1 MLDGW
6 RAGRQSWGRFCA
18 MPDQPKLVLHV
29 VPFSHPCLAVS
40 AVLDRHGL
48 EYETVDMVSG
58 SHADEIERVY
68 GEGNRTVPGLLV
80 DDEPVHG
87 TTAIFEKLDELVDA
101 VDLYPGAVAAAIR
114 EAERG
119 IAEDLQ
125 DAGRVLAF
133 GSLHFRPEAL
143 GTFAGSGPL
152 DPSGTDFAIKLVRG
166 AWRYI
171 GITAERLAAVLVALP
186 EQLDIVDE
194 LIEGGAVGGDEPTAL
209 DYQLGSSLHLLLQ
222 IGDVRPLIVGR
233 PAEKLVDSWFDRGP
247 ADIPAGAF
255 PAGWVPDCSTSAA

>member
-1 MLDGW
+1 M
-6 RAGRQSWGRFCA
+6 SE
-18 MPDQPKLVLHV
+18 QPKLVLHV
-29 VPFSHPCLAVS
+29 VPFSHPCLAVT

-48 EYETVDMVSG
+48 EYETVEMMSG
-58 SHADEIERVY
+58 THGDTIESIY

-87 TTAIFEKLDELVDA
+87 TTAIFEKLDELVDDA
-101 VDLYPGAVAAAIR
+101 DLYPGAVAAAIR

-125 DAGRVLAF
+125 TAGRNLTF
-133 GSLHFRPEAL
+133 GALYFRPEAL
-143 GTFAGSGPL
+143 GTFAGTGPL
-152 DPSGTDFAIKLVRG
+152 DPAGTDFAIKLARG

-171 GITAERLAAVLVALP
+171 GITAVTLAEDLAKLP

-194 LIEGGAVGGDEPTAL
+194 LIEAGVVGGDEPTAV
-209 DYQLGSSLHLLLQ
+209 DYQIGSSLHLLMQ
-222 IGDVRPLIVGR
+222 IGDVRPLIEGR
-233 PAEKLVDSWFDRGP
+233 PAQKLVDSWFERGP

-255 PAGWVPDCSTSAA
+255 PAGWVPARSAQSAA

>member
-1 MLDGW
+1 M
-6 RAGRQSWGRFCA
+6 S
-18 MPDQPKLVLHV
+18 DQPKLVLHK
-29 VPFSHPCLAVS
+29 VPFSHPCLAVE

-58 SHADEIERVY
+58 THGDKVEEVY
-68 GEGNRTVPGLLV
+68 GEGRRTVPGLLI
-80 DDEPVHG
+80 DDQPVHG
-87 TTAIFEKLDELVDA
+87 TTAIFERLDELVDDA
-101 VDLYPGAVAAAIR
+101 DLYPGAVAAAIR

-125 DAGRVLAF
+125 TAGRNLIF
-133 GSLHFRPEAL
+133 GALHFRPEAL
-143 GTFAGSGPL
+143 GTFAGTGPL
-152 DPSGTDFAIKLVRG
+152 DPAGTDFAIKLARG

-171 GITAERLAAVLVALP
+171 GITAVSLAEDLAALP

-222 IGDVRPLIVGR
+222 IGDVRPLIEGR
-233 PAEKLVDSWFDRGP
+233 PSEALVDAWFERGP

-255 PAGWVPDCSTSAA
+255 PAGWAPERSSAQSAA

>member
-1 MLDGW
+1 
-6 RAGRQSWGRFCA
+6 
-18 MPDQPKLVLHV
+18 MPDQPKLVLHA
-29 VPFSHPCLAVS
+29 VPFSHPCLAVK

-58 SHADEIERVY
+58 PHADEIEGIY
-68 GEGNRTVPGLLV
+68 GEGKRTVPGLLV

-87 TTAIFEKLDELVDA
+87 TTAIFDKLDELVDDA
-101 VDLYPGAVAAAIR
+101 DLYPAAVAAAIR

-119 IAEDLQ
+119 IAEELQ
-125 DAGRVLAF
+125 TTARNLVF
-133 GSLHFRPEAL
+133 GALHFRPEAL
-143 GTFAGSGPL
+143 GTFAGAGPL
-152 DPSGTDFAIKLVRG
+152 DPAGTDFAIKMVRG

-171 GITAERLAAVLVALP
+171 GISAQLLAETLAALP

-194 LIEGGAVGGDEPTAL
+194 LIEGGVAGGDDPTAV

-222 IGDVRPLIVGR
+222 IGDVRPLIAGR
-233 PAEKLVDSWFDRGP
+233 PAEALVDSWFEPGP

-255 PAGWVPDCSTSAA
+255 PAAWVPEPSHSTAA

>member
-1 MLDGW
+1 MG
-6 RAGRQSWGRFCA
+6 
-18 MPDQPKLVLHV
+18 DQPKLVLHA
-29 VPFSHPCLAVS
+29 VPFSHPCLAVK

-58 SHADEIERVY
+58 QHGDEVERIY
-68 GEGNRTVPGLLV
+68 GEGRRTVPGLLV
-80 DDEPVHG
+80 DGEPVHG
-87 TTAIFEKLDELVDA
+87 TTAIFERLDELVDDA
-101 VDLYPGAVAAAIR
+101 DLYPGAVAAAIR

-125 DAGRVLAF
+125 TAGRNLVF
-133 GSLHFRPEAL
+133 GALHFRPEAL

-152 DPSGTDFAIKLVRG
+152 DPAGTDFAIKLVRG

-171 GITAERLAAVLVALP
+171 GISATLLAECLAALP

-194 LIEGGAVGGDEPTAL
+194 LIEGGVAGGDEPTAV

-222 IGDVRPLIVGR
+222 LGDVRPLIAGR
-233 PAEKLVDSWFDRGP
+233 PAERLVDTWFEPGP
-247 ADIPAGAF
+247 ADVPAGAF
-255 PAGWVPDCSTSAA
+255 PAGWVPAPSGSAA

>member
-1 MLDGW
+1 M
-6 RAGRQSWGRFCA
+6 S
-18 MPDQPKLVLHV
+18 PQPKLVLHV
-29 VPFSHPCLAVS
+29 VPFSHPCLAVT

-58 SHADEIERVY
+58 PHADEIEAIY
-68 GEGNRTVPGLLV
+68 GEGKRTVPGLLV

-87 TTAIFEKLDELVDA
+87 TTAIFERLDELVDDA
-101 VDLYPGAVAAAIR
+101 DLYPGAVAAAIR

-119 IAEDLQ
+119 ISEDLQ
-125 DAGRVLAF
+125 AAARNLVF
-133 GSLHFRPEAL
+133 GALHFRPEAL

-152 DPSGTDFAIKLVRG
+152 DPAGTDFAIRMVRG

-171 GITAERLAAVLVALP
+171 GISAEGIAATLAALP

-194 LIEGGAVGGDEPTAL
+194 LIDGGAAGGDDPTAV
-209 DYQLGSSLHLLLQ
+209 DYQLGSSLHLLVQ
-222 IGDVRPLIVGR
+222 IGDLRPLVEGR
-233 PAEKLVDSWFDRGP
+233 PAEALIDSWFERGP

-255 PAGWVPDCSTSAA
+255 PAGWVPERSAQSAA

>member
-1 MLDGW
+1 M
-6 RAGRQSWGRFCA
+6 S
-18 MPDQPKLVLHV
+18 DQPTLVLHA
-29 VPFSHPCLAVS
+29 VPFSHPCLAVK

-48 EYETVDMVSG
+48 EYETVEMVSG
-58 SHADEIERVY
+58 QHGDAVEAVY

-87 TTAIFEKLDELVDA
+87 TTAIFEKLDELVDEA
-101 VDLYPGAVAAAIR
+101 DLYPGAVAAAIR

-125 DAGRVLAF
+125 TAGRDLTF
-133 GSLHFRPEAL
+133 GALHFRPEAL
-143 GTFAGSGPL
+143 GTFAGAGPL
-152 DPSGTDFAIKLVRG
+152 DPAGTDFAIKLARG

-171 GITAERLAAVLVALP
+171 GITAEKIAKELAELP

-194 LIEGGAVGGDEPTAL
+194 LIEGGVVGGDEPTAV
-209 DYQLGSSLHLLLQ
+209 DYQIGSSLHLLLQ
-222 IGDVRPLIVGR
+222 IGDVRPLIEGR
-233 PAEKLVDSWFDRGP
+233 PAAKLVDCWFERGP

-255 PAGWVPDCSTSAA
+255 PAGWVPEPSGSAQTAA

>member
-1 MLDGW
+1 M
-6 RAGRQSWGRFCA
+6 S
-18 MPDQPKLVLHV
+18 DQPKLVLHK
-29 VPFSHPCLAVS
+29 VPFSHPCLAVE

-58 SHADEIERVY
+58 THGDTVEGIY

-87 TTAIFEKLDELVDA
+87 TTAIFEKLDELVDEA
-101 VDLYPGAVAAAIR
+101 DLYPGAVAAAIR

-119 IAEDLQ
+119 IAEELQ
-125 DAGRVLAF
+125 TAGRTLVF
-133 GSLHFRPEAL
+133 GALHFRPEAL
-143 GTFAGSGPL
+143 GTFAGAGPL
-152 DPSGTDFAIKLVRG
+152 DPAGTDFAIKLARG

-171 GITAERLAAVLVALP
+171 GITAVSLAADLAKLP

-194 LIEGGAVGGDEPTAL
+194 LIEGGVVGGDEPTAV
-209 DYQLGSSLHLLLQ
+209 DYQIGSSLHLLMQ
-222 IGDVRPLIVGR
+222 IGDVRPLIEGR
-233 PAEKLVDSWFDRGP
+233 PAQKLVDSWFERGP

-255 PAGWVPDCSTSAA
+255 PAGWVPERSAQSAA

>member
-1 MLDGW
+1 MG
-6 RAGRQSWGRFCA
+6 
-18 MPDQPKLVLHV
+18 DQPKLVVHV
-29 VPFSHPCLAVS
+29 VPFSHPCLAVT

-58 SHADEIERVY
+58 THGDEIERIY
-68 GEGNRTVPGLLV
+68 GEGRRTVPAMLV

-87 TTAIFEKLDELVDA
+87 TTAIFERLDELVDDA
-101 VDLYPGAVAAAIR
+101 DLYPGTVAAAIR

-125 DAGRVLAF
+125 SAARNLTF
-133 GSLHFRPEAL
+133 GALYFRPEAL
-143 GTFAGSGPL
+143 GTFAGAGPL
-152 DPSGTDFAIKLVRG
+152 DPAGTDFAIKLARG

-171 GITAERLAAVLVALP
+171 GITAVTLAEALAALP

-194 LIEGGAVGGDEPTAL
+194 LIVGGVVGGDDPTAA
-209 DYQLGSSLHLLLQ
+209 DFQIGSSLHLLMQ
-222 IGDVRPLIVGR
+222 IGDVRPLIAGR
-233 PAEKLVDSWFDRGP
+233 PAETLVDAWFDRGP

-255 PAGWVPDCSTSAA
+255 PAGWVPEPKRATA

>member
-1 MLDGW
+1 
-6 RAGRQSWGRFCA
+6 

-48 EYETVDMVSG
+48 EYETVEMVSG
-58 SHADEIERVY
+58 THGDQVEAVY

-101 VDLYPGAVAAAIR
+101 ADLYPGAVAAAIR

-119 IAEDLQ
+119 IAEELQ
-125 DAGRVLAF
+125 TAARNLVF
-133 GSLHFRPEAL
+133 GALHFRPEAL
-143 GTFAGSGPL
+143 GTFAGAGPL
-152 DPSGTDFAIKLVRG
+152 DPAGTDFAIKLARG

-171 GITAERLAAVLVALP
+171 GITAVGLAEELARLP

-194 LIEGGAVGGDEPTAL
+194 LIEAGVVGGDEPTAV
-209 DYQLGSSLHLLLQ
+209 DYQIGSSLHLLLQ
-222 IGDVRPLIVGR
+222 VGDVRPLIEGR
-233 PAEKLVDSWFDRGP
+233 PAAKLVDSWFEPGP

-255 PAGWVPDCSTSAA
+255 PAGWVPEPSASAA

>member
-1 MLDGW
+1 M
-6 RAGRQSWGRFCA
+6 S
-18 MPDQPKLVLHV
+18 DQPKLVLHA

-48 EYETVDMVSG
+48 EYETVALVSG
-58 SHADEIERVY
+58 THAETIEGIY
-68 GEGNRTVPGLLV
+68 GEGRRTVPGLLV

-87 TTAIFEKLDELVDA
+87 TTAIFEKLDELVDDA
-101 VDLYPGAVAAAIR
+101 DLYPAAVAAAIR

-125 DAGRVLAF
+125 TAGRNLAF
-133 GSLHFRPEAL
+133 GALHFRPEAL

-152 DPSGTDFAIKLVRG
+152 DPPGTDFAIKLVRG

-171 GITAERLAAVLVALP
+171 GISAELLAADLAALP

-194 LIEGGAVGGDEPTAL
+194 LIEGGVAGGDDPTAV
-209 DYQLGSSLHLLLQ
+209 DYQLGSSLHLLVQ
-222 IGDVRPLIVGR
+222 IGDVRPLIAGR
-233 PAEKLVDSWFDRGP
+233 PAEALVDSWFERAP

-255 PAGWVPDCSTSAA
+255 PAGWVPAPSQSGAAA